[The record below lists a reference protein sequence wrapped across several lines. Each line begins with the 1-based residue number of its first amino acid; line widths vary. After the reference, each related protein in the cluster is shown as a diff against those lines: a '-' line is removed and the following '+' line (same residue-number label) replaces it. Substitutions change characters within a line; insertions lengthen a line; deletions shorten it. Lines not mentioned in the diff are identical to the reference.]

1 MPDRPIAGTA
11 RLVVTALAINLW
23 ARLGRALALL
33 MVTASVRRIRVAV
46 LLMAAVGVALAGSSA
61 QLRAETSLTTPSPY
75 LPSGAWMPRETPA
88 AAMARHIRVLA
99 TSPKDFLALIGAG
112 KAALALGDSQAAVG
126 FFGRADEVFPT
137 SPLPQ
142 AGMAAALVA
151 DGDARGAMPYFA
163 RAQRLGATATM
174 IGTDRGLAY
183 DLLGRHAEAQ
193 SDYRAAL
200 GGGDGDEARRR
211 LALSLAITGDKA
223 GAIAMLGPLMGRGD
237 PGAAR
242 ARALVLAV
250 AGDLAGARRSL
261 DAAMPGSSGTM
272 APFLAKLPSLR
283 SDQKAAAV
291 NLGIF
296 PDSGQSYAY
305 VPQPGAGPAHYTA
318 PATPSLSQT
327 IRAQMAGNVSGA
339 MPMSGDRLAS
349 IDELFKGP
357 SAAPAIKPVQVAS
370 IPPQMRSPSSPAAPS
385 TAKARLWV
393 QLASGSNSNAL
404 PEQFRRI
411 KNRNRDIFEGLS
423 GYVAETPERSRLL
436 IGPFKSASDANI
448 VIEDLETVRI
458 DAFSW
463 TSAPGQAI
471 RKLSTE

>member
-1 MPDRPIAGTA
+1 MAFVMATTSARRVRVAALIMTA
-11 RLVVTALAINLW
+11 VGLALA
-23 ARLGRALALL
+23 
-33 MVTASVRRIRVAV
+33 T
-46 LLMAAVGVALAGSSA
+46 SSA
-61 QLRAETSLTTPSPY
+61 QVRAETVVSSPSPY
-75 LPSGAWMPRETPA
+75 SSPVAWMQRETPA
-88 AAMARHIRVLA
+88 AALARHIRVLA

-142 AGMAAALVA
+142 AGLAAAMVA
-151 DGDARGAMPYFA
+151 DGDAMGAMPYFDRA
-163 RAQRLGATATM
+163 RQLGATAAM
-174 IGTDRGLAY
+174 LGTDRGLAY
-183 DLLGRHAEAQ
+183 DLLGRHADAQ

-200 GGGDGDEARRR
+200 SGADGDEARRR

-237 PGAAR
+237 AAAAR
-242 ARALVLAV
+242 CRALVLAL
-250 AGDLAGARRSL
+250 AGDLVGARRSL
-261 DAAMPGSSGTM
+261 DAAMPGSSVQM

-305 VPQPGAGPAHYTA
+305 VPQPGAGPVPSSLSTA
-318 PATPSLSQT
+318 PAQSGYAALSTPSLSQT
-327 IRAQMAGNVSGA
+327 VRSQTASNVAGA

-349 IDELFKGP
+349 IDQLFKDPGSSEAQRPVQIASIPPRMRSQLPQSAGP
-357 SAAPAIKPVQVAS
+357 SAAGPRI
-370 IPPQMRSPSSPAAPS
+370 
-385 TAKARLWV
+385 WV
-393 QLASGSNSNAL
+393 QLASGTNADAL
-404 PEQFRRI
+404 PGQFRRL
-411 KNRNRDIFEGLS
+411 KSRNSDIFEGLS
-423 GYVAETPERSRLL
+423 GYVAEAPDRSRLL

-448 VIEDLETVRI
+448 VIEDLESVRV

-463 TSAPGQAI
+463 TSPPGQTI